1 MWSRNRQKNR
11 QKPTKNRQSCR
22 FRKICLSVFVG
33 SETDKTKPTKTV
45 KNRQKPLSIYN
56 PGPKPNGVSP
66 AGQETFDLLRTSPQL
81 INQSQERGFRFFSCF
96 NFVTMFGFATQMST
110 TQVFEES
117 SEPN

>member
-56 PGPKPNGVSP
+56 PAGRLRLLFRCVNLDHRAPNSKYFLILQKLAFPV
-66 AGQETFDLLRTSPQL
+66 ELRYKKK
-81 INQSQERGFRFFSCF
+81 I
-96 NFVTMFGFATQMST
+96 
-110 TQVFEES
+110 
-117 SEPN
+117 